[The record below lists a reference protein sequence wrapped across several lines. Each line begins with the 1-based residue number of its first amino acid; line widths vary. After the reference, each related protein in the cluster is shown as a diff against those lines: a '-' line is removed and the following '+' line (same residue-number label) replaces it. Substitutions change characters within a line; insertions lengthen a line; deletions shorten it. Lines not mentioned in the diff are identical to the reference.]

1 MADIQVLGA
10 DVPRGAEILTPEAL
24 GFVAGLHREFALRR
38 EELLAERARRRAVG
52 VLDFRADTEHVRLG
66 DWRVAPAPEP
76 LRDRRVEIT
85 GPTDPKMAVNALNS
99 GARVWLADLEDAN
112 TPHWRNV
119 VGGQVVLKDAA
130 NGTLE
135 HTSPEGKHYAVTAD
149 RPAVVVVR
157 PRGWHLDD
165 KHVEVDGRRVVAAL
179 LDFGLH
185 FFHNAAHGRPYYY
198 LPKMESHL
206 EARLW
211 NDVFT
216 KAQADLGVAHG
227 TIRATALIETIPAA
241 FEMDEILFELRE
253 HAAGLNAGRWDYLF
267 SVIKFFRDAGRDF
280 VLPDRDSVTMT
291 APMMRAYCEL
301 LVRTCHRR
309 GAHAIGGMAAFIPNR
324 RDPEVTERALA
335 KVRADKEREA
345 GMGFDGSWV
354 AHPDLVP
361 LCREIFDGALGA
373 ASDQRGVVPEAAVG
387 ARELL
392 DVAATPGAA
401 TEAGLRSAV
410 DVGVRY
416 LMSWLAG
423 SGAAAI
429 HNLMEDAAT
438 AEIARSQVWQWL
450 RNRVVL
456 DTGAEV
462 TPELVRSVLAEVGA
476 ALPGSAEAVD
486 LFAEVALAES
496 YPDFLTVPAYE
507 RI

>member
-1 MADIQVLGA
+1 MADIQVLGGP
-10 DVPRGAEILTPEAL
+10 VHRGAEVLTPEAL
-24 GFVAGLHREFALRR
+24 AFVAGLQREFAGRR
-38 EELLAERARRRAVG
+38 DELLAERARRRALG
-52 VLDFRADTEHVRLG
+52 VLDFLADTRAIRAG
-66 DWRVAPAPEP
+66 DWQVAPIPEA

-85 GPTDPKMAVNALNS
+85 GPTEPKMAINALNS

-119 VGGQVVLKDAA
+119 VGGQVVLRDAA
-130 NGTLE
+130 RGVLE
-135 HTSPEGKHYAVTAD
+135 HTTADGKHYAVGPD
-149 RPAVVVVR
+149 PAVIVVR

-185 FFHNAAHGRPYYY
+185 LFHNRERPYYY
-198 LPKMESHL
+198 LPKLEGHR

-216 KAQADLGVAHG
+216 KAQADLGIPHG
-227 TIRATALIETIPAA
+227 AIRATVLIETIPAA

-267 SVIKFFRDAGRDF
+267 SVIKFFRDAGPAY
-280 VLPDRDSVTMT
+280 VLPDRDSVTMD
-291 APMMRAYCEL
+291 APMMRAYTDL

-309 GAHAIGGMAAFIPNR
+309 GAHAIGGMAAFVPNR

-345 GMGFDGSWV
+345 DAGFDGSWV

-361 LCREIFDGALGA
+361 VCREVFDRVLGDA
-373 ASDQRGVVPEAAVG
+373 PDQRGALPGRDVTAAD
-387 ARELL
+387 LL
-392 DVAATPGAA
+392 DVAATPGRA
-401 TEAGLRSAV
+401 TAAGLRSAV

-416 LMSWLAG
+416 LLSWLG
-423 SGAAAI
+423 GTGAAAI
-429 HNLMEDAAT
+429 RNLMEDTAT
-438 AEIARSQVWQWL
+438 AEIARSQVWQWV
-450 RNRVVL
+450 RAGVVL
-456 DTGAEV
+456 DSGVRV
-462 TPELVRSVLAEVGA
+462 TPDLVRHVLGEVGA
-476 ALPGSAEAVD
+476 ALPGSGRACE
-486 LFAEVALAES
+486 LFAEVALAER